1 MIKKKLKILHII
13 LSKGFAGSEKYVVDL
28 VQFQKK
34 KHFVSL
40 ISSKKNITL
49 NIRLFNDLNI
59 Y

>member
-34 KHFVSL
+34 KNILYLLFHQ
-40 ISSKKNITL
+40 KKIL
-49 NIRLFNDLNI
+49 L
-59 Y
+59 

>member
-40 ISSKKNITL
+40 ISSNNEGISLILYVKNSLIT
-49 NIRLFNDLNI
+49 
-59 Y
+59 